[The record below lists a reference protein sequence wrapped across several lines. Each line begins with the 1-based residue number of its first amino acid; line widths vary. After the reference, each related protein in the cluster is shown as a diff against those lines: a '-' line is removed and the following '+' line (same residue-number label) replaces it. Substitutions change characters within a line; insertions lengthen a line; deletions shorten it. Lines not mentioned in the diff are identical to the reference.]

1 MKVESTPIKDLLIL
15 TPNVFEDDRGY
26 FLETYN
32 SRDFREKGL
41 YYNFLQDNQS
51 VSLKNVIRG
60 LHFQK
65 KAPQA
70 KLVRVIAGSIWDV
83 AVDLRI
89 NSSTFGHWYGVE
101 LNEDNFKQLLVPRGF
116 AHGFSV
122 LSDVAVVSYKC
133 DELYM
138 PSSEGGIVYNDKTFN
153 IDWKITGRPVVSKK
167 DSELPEFADIQKE
180 LNFT

>member
-1 MKVESTPIKDLLIL
+1 MRIEQTTIKDLLVI
-15 TPNVFEDDRGY
+15 TPQVFEDQRGY

-41 YYNFLQDNQS
+41 YYNFVQDNQS
-51 VSLKNVIRG
+51 VSVKNVIRG

-65 KAPQA
+65 KVPQS

-83 AVDLRI
+83 AVDLRQ
-89 NSSTFGHWYGVE
+89 NSPTYGKWFGVE
-101 LNEDNFKQLLVPRGF
+101 LTEDNFKQLLVPKGF

-138 PSSEGGIVYNDKTFN
+138 PSSEAGITPHDKTFK
-153 IDWKITGRPVVSKK
+153 IDWRVSGKPVISQK
-167 DSELPEFADIQKE
+167 DSELPEFLDIEKE

>member
-1 MKVESTPIKDLLIL
+1 MKIEQTPIKDLLVL
-15 TPNVFEDDRGY
+15 TPKVFEDDRGY
-26 FLETYN
+26 FLETFN
-32 SRDFREKGL
+32 SRSFRDAGL
-41 YYNFLQDNQS
+41 YYNFVQDNQS
-51 VSLKNVIRG
+51 VSLRNVIRG

-65 KAPQA
+65 SVPQT

-83 AVDLRI
+83 AVDLRKA
-89 NSSTFGHWYGVE
+89 SPTFGHWYGIE

-138 PSSEGGIVYNDKTFN
+138 ASAEGGIIYSDPTLK
-153 IDWKITGRPVVSKK
+153 IDWKINERAIVSDK
-167 DSELPEFADIQKE
+167 DGELPKFDDIFKE
-180 LNFT
+180 INF

>member
-1 MKVESTPIKDLLIL
+1 MKVETTPIKDLLVI
-15 TPNVFEDDRGY
+15 TPKVFEDDRGY
-26 FLETYN
+26 FLESFN
-32 SRDFREKGL
+32 SRAFRDAGL
-41 YYNFLQDNQS
+41 YYNFVQDNQS

-65 KAPQA
+65 SVPQA

-83 AVDLRI
+83 AVDLRR
-89 NSSTFGHWYGVE
+89 NSRTFGQWFGVE

-138 PSSEGGIVYNDKTFN
+138 ATADAGIVYSDPTLKV
-153 IDWKITGRPVVSKK
+153 DWKITEKPIVSEK
-167 DSELPEFADIQKE
+167 DGLLPKFDDIQKE
-180 LNFT
+180 INF